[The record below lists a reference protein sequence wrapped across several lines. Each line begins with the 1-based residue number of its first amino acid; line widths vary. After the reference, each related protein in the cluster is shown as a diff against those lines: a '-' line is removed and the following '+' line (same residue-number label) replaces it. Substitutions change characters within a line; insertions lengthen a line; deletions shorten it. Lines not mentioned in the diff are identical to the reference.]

1 MKIALVVALIALALL
16 VRRYRRN
23 YSFTAWVVAGVGAAL
38 CFPEAFRVWGGVKL
52 TVFIVPL
59 TQLIMFGM
67 GTTVGLADFIRV
79 GKEPWPVLVGVFLQF
94 AVMPLTGYLLAR
106 GFGLEGELAA
116 GVILIGSCSGG
127 LASNLMCYLA
137 GANVALSVTM
147 TCISTFLAPLVTP
160 LAMQWLAGSYLR
172 IEFLPMMLG
181 VMNIIIVPVVAGIAA
196 NAMLFSRRP
205 WAGSRAALAALGG
218 GFLLLAGGTAA
229 LPAALAAFRGSVTLG
244 LALLGLVALTKL
256 VVTLWLGRGDRW
268 LHRALPLVSM
278 SGIWAILIIIT
289 AQTREVFL
297 QVGATLVLIAILH
310 NAAGYVLG
318 YWLAR
323 GTGTVAGR
331 AGHALGWFP
340 TPAPRLSETD
350 CRTVAFE
357 VGMQNGGMGS
367 GLAVEVLKSHVAA
380 LPSNVFGSWMNIS
393 ASLLANYWRQRPA
406 TAPVPGP
413 RDRPPGSLPSS

>member
-67 GTTVGLADFIRV
+67 GTTVGLADFVRV

-94 AVMPLTGYLLAR
+94 AIMPVTGYLLAR
-106 GFGLEGELAA
+106 SFGLEGELAA

-147 TCISTFLAPLVTP
+147 TCISTFLAPLITP

-205 WAGSRAALAALGG
+205 WAGSRPALAALGG
-218 GFLLLAGGTAA
+218 GFLLLAGGTAS

-289 AQTREVFL
+289 AQTQEVFL
-297 QVGATLVLIAILH
+297 RVGGTLVLIAILH
-310 NAAGYVLG
+310 NAAGYALG

-323 GTGTVAGR
+323 GTGVVAGR
-331 AGHALGWFP
+331 AGHALGWFA

-406 TAPVPGP
+406 PAP
-413 RDRPPGSLPSS
+413 RDRPTGSLPPC